1 MFKDMKKVSTLNNLL
16 QLTDNEKDILN
27 CFNEDSLE
35 TPLALSGKVNIP
47 RPTIYITL
55 EKLGSR
61 GLISPIKIGKRTYW
75 KKTDEQTMVQHI
87 ANLRDELLSENT
99 YEKMSVTEDTDIAI
113 YRGEKTI
120 LTLFTKL
127 IDEHRGN
134 RLMGIQGDY
143 AGDSWEG
150 VVSLENINKINKKIK
165 EKGLITEIVTSK
177 DWFKRQIDIFGKGW
191 AENFLGRTAQV
202 HFIHNKYL
210 NYKSQIFIFENQLF
224 LVSMEEELF
233 IEIKNKSI
241 AKMII
246 SLIKF
251 SEDYSTPV
259 DINKIVSDLISSTK
273 S

>member
-1 MFKDMKKVSTLNNLL
+1 MKKISAVHNLL
-16 QLTDNEKDILN
+16 QLTDNEKNILN
-27 CFNEDSLE
+27 CFNNESIE
-35 TPLALSGKVNIP
+35 TPLTLSGKVNIP
-47 RPTIYITL
+47 RPTVYITL
-55 EKLGSR
+55 EKLESR
-61 GLISPIKIGKRTYW
+61 GLISPVKIGKRIFW
-75 KKTDEQTMVQHI
+75 KKTEEEIIVQHI
-87 ANLRDELLSENT
+87 SNLKDELMSKNT

-143 AGDSWEG
+143 AGDSWKG
-150 VVSLENINKINKKIK
+150 VFSLENINMINQKII

-177 DWFKRQIDIFGKGW
+177 DWFKRQIKIFGKSW
-191 AENFLGRTAQV
+191 AENFIGRTAQV
-202 HFIHNKYL
+202 HFINNTYL
-210 NYKSQIFIFENQLF
+210 NYKSQIFIFENQVF

-233 IEIKNKSI
+233 IEIKNMSI
-241 AKMII
+241 AKMLI

-251 SEDYSTPV
+251 TEDHTSSV
-259 DINKIVSDLISSTK
+259 DVNKIISDLISSTT

>member
-1 MFKDMKKVSTLNNLL
+1 MKKASALTNFL
-16 QLTDNEKDILN
+16 QLTDNERDIFN
-27 CFNEDSLE
+27 CFNEQSLE
-35 TPLALSGKVNIP
+35 TPLKLASRVDIP

-55 EKLGSR
+55 EKLSSR
-61 GLISPIKIGKRTYW
+61 GLISPTKIGRRTYW
-75 KKTDEQTMVQHI
+75 KKTDERTIVHHL
-87 ANLRDELLSENT
+87 ANLKEELLST
-99 YEKMSVTEDTDIAI
+99 HDYEKMNVTEDTDIAI

-120 LTLFTKL
+120 LSLFSRL

-150 VVSLENINKINKKIK
+150 VVSLKNINTINKKIK

-177 DWFKRQIDIFGKGW
+177 DWFKRQIDIFGKSWG
-191 AENFLGRTAQV
+191 ENFLGRTAQV
-202 HFIHNKYL
+202 HFIDNKYL
-210 NYKSQIFIFENQLF
+210 NYKSQIFIFEDQLF

-233 IEIKNKSI
+233 IEIKNKNI

-251 SEDYSTPV
+251 SEDYSSPV
-259 DINKIVSDLISSTK
+259 DINKIVSDLISSTN